1 MDPTNDLSND
11 LSNVYKQVSVF
22 TNKFIVGKS
31 ICNPNEKNKILKEKY
46 ILNFIKE
53 FNSSLNYINK
63 FEIDL

>member
-1 MDPTNDLSND
+1 MDTPND

-22 TNKFIVGKS
+22 TNEFIVGKS

>member
-1 MDPTNDLSND
+1 MDPTYYS
-11 LSNVYKQVSVF
+11 SNVYKPVNVF
-22 TNKFIVGKS
+22 TNEFIVGKS

-63 FEIDL
+63 FEIDLYN